1 MFSPPP
7 FDFDYF
13 SRLFMFQ
20 NENEDENQSFR
31 SFWRYERTDP
41 SMYHSTEAAW
51 FVCHRLYPERTK
63 TFVFEF
69 VFVLVHEQPISI
81 KSLCH

>member
-41 SMYHSTEAAW
+41 SMYHITRGL
-51 FVCHRLYPERTK
+51 VCLSQALSRMNENFRLRVRFRFRPGTRIAYK
-63 TFVFEF
+63 
-69 VFVLVHEQPISI
+69 
-81 KSLCH
+81 